1 MIVKYYKILAMND
14 KEPREYLRVGEAS
27 KLLGVHA
34 NTLRNWDK
42 HGLLTPVRVGVR
54 KERRYKR
61 EDVVKLL
68 EKSK

>member
-1 MIVKYYKILAMND
+1 MSD
-14 KEPREYLRVGEAS
+14 KEQPKEYLRVSEAS

-42 HGLLTPVRVGVR
+42 QGLLKPVRVGVR

-61 EDVVKLL
+61 DDVLKLM
-68 EKSK
+68 EQK

>member
-1 MIVKYYKILAMND
+1 MAD
-14 KEPREYLRVGEAS
+14 KDKPKEFLRVSEAS

-42 HGLLTPVRVGVR
+42 QGLLKPVRVGVR

-61 EDVVKLL
+61 KDIIELRD
-68 EKSK
+68 KS

>member
-1 MIVKYYKILAMND
+1 MSD
-14 KEPREYLRVGEAS
+14 KEKPKEYLRVSEAS

-42 HGLLTPVRVGVR
+42 QGILKPVRLGVR

-61 EDVVKLL
+61 EDIQKFLGS
-68 EKSK
+68 SK